1 MTEPPPS
8 FPPSLPH
15 SGRRWGWAQPAQR
28 RSTGTPRGGRAKP
41 HSPVGLAEG
50 GGKLHVQLVAASDA
64 KTTKTLH

>member
-1 MTEPPPS
+1 MVEP
-8 FPPSLPH
+8 PPSLPH

-41 HSPVGLAEG
+41 HSRVGLAE

-64 KTTKTLH
+64 KKTKTLH